1 MSFNVRKHETLITER
16 LNAEPAIFKGC
27 SLSELTL
34 MTVGSVV
41 TWLPF
46 CLFVAALLGSV
57 TMGFGVGGIMVVLS
71 VIVASSIFRRLKAN
85 RPHGYYQLAL
95 HLWFARHGLVKS
107 PFVTRTGVW
116 DLGRT

>member
-1 MSFNVRKHETLITER
+1 MFFDVRKHETLITER

-34 MTVGSVV
+34 MTIGSVV
-41 TWLPF
+41 SWLPI
-46 CLFVAALLGSV
+46 CLLVAALLGSV
-57 TMGFGVGGIMVVLS
+57 TMGFGIGGIMVVLS

-95 HLWFARHGLVKS
+95 HLWLARRGFVKS